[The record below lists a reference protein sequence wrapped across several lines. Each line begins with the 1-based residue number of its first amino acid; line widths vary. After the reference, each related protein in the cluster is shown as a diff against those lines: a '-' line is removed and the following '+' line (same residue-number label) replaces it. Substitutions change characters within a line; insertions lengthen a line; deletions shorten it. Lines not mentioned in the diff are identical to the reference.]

1 MVLKNRGMRYALV
14 AFFLLILSGPRVM
27 AQTAS
32 TGAIKGTVT
41 DASNAVVPNATVIA
55 TNLGTA
61 VARTATTGSDGSFT
75 ISLLPLGDYKLKIDA
90 TGFRSEEL
98 PSVTVNVAETSTV
111 NIVLQVGAQTSSVTV
126 MAQAEAV
133 NTTNATLG
141 TVVASQT
148 TVALPLNTR
157 NYTNLLGL
165 QAGANANVFNATTL
179 GKGSTD
185 ISVNGASPGQNSLY
199 MDGVSITNSS
209 SNGNISG
216 NTNDPGIGL
225 VEPDAIQEFK
235 VQTSMFDAG
244 FGRNAGASVN
254 VVTKTGTNSLHGSA
268 FEFFRNTV
276 LNANDFFL
284 NEAGKPRAALDQN
297 QYGGTVGGRI
307 KKDKLFF
314 FSSYQQLWQK
324 NGAASQGLSN
334 PSEFPIPG
342 TDGVI
347 GDSRG
352 TLGNPADQ
360 ASLAAALGKMFGSG
374 CGTDKSSTLQG
385 GLQVL
390 CTPGTGHNPYNIN
403 PTALNLLQLKN
414 PDGSYLIPSLTPAQ
428 WAQAQ
433 GLGKASLIVP
443 LSIPAYF
450 SEEQFLQN
458 VDYVVNSKNT
468 LSAHYFL
475 SRDPEKAPFGCTNGV
490 CYPDTGINY
499 LYWNNY
505 GNLQLTSIAS
515 TNLVNTVR
523 FAIARGTLN
532 AQPTEP
538 FTDSASCPGANAAVS
553 AGITPIQCNLN
564 QLNIIIVTGDFEIGA
579 AGGIPTLKSFDDWDA
594 SDEVS
599 WSHGRH
605 TLRFGGEYERDRY
618 DWYFKAL
625 SIGSETFPDIAD
637 FLVGLPGC
645 STAGCSV
652 ANPGNT
658 NGTAFSNLS
667 ATGNYQSETPPGGL
681 NHAYRDS
688 YAALFVQDDVKL
700 TPKLTANLG
709 MRWEYLPI
717 MIDAKGFATNINPNY
732 INAVPIPGNSAS
744 CPNTSLP
751 AGDACTLGTLAGF
764 VVPSNF
770 PFSEFQAPGVGGL
783 IQSTHKG
790 FQQDNTPLDDFSP
803 RIGLAW
809 SPLDSNR
816 LSVRSGVGI
825 FRDRSGALNYVG
837 GITQAI
843 PYATPL
849 FETTQQSALLAS
861 MQQPYI
867 IPPNPWTPR
876 TVDFTTGLSSN
887 LTDTLT
893 TPNYNRT
900 PTTYEWNLAV
910 QYQFLPTWT
919 VELGYVGSHGIQ
931 NESPG
936 GIPSFTGQQLNGPCL
951 VGFACPVA
959 DPAIAT
965 GSVTANTVAN
975 ASLRVPYLGF
985 APTGL
990 MAFADDYATKY
1001 NAAQLT
1007 VRKQMSHGL
1016 SLNAAYSWSSAFGSL
1031 FAYNS
1036 PYVAT
1041 YERNINYHPQRLTVS
1056 YLWEIPANYQG
1067 FLGKVANGWGV
1078 SGVTTAQD
1086 GVPLTI
1092 TNGKGG
1098 TIYGQVNPATAEY
1111 CAGMGPG
1118 NVAASGSDKQ
1128 RLGGVFGGLGWFNT
1142 PAVNCADPT
1151 ALNANGTPTNGTGWG
1166 DVGPSILLG
1175 PGQFNWDIS
1184 LIKTTKVGGIHEDG
1198 SLVFRTEFYNAFN
1211 HAQFNNPGTLDVTKG
1226 TFGQITSSSVN
1237 PRLIQ
1242 FGLKYIF

>member
-1 MVLKNRGMRYALV
+1 
-14 AFFLLILSGPRVM
+14 
-27 AQTAS
+27 
-32 TGAIKGTVT
+32 
-41 DASNAVVPNATVIA
+41 VVPNATVQS
-55 TNLGTA
+55 TNLGTGA
-61 VARTATTGSDGSFT
+61 TRTVTTGSDGSYT
-75 ISLLPLGDYKLKIDA
+75 LGLLPLGNYRIKIDA
-90 TGFRSEEL
+90 AGFKSEQI
-98 PSVTVNVAETSTV
+98 PSVTVNVAETTV
-111 NIVLQVGAQTSSVTV
+111 ADAALQVGSQTTEVTV
-126 MAQAEAV
+126 QEQAETV

-141 TVVASQT
+141 TVVGSETA
-148 TVALPLNTR
+148 TVLPLNTR

-216 NTNDPGIGL
+216 NTNDPAIGL

-254 VVTKTGTNSLHGSA
+254 VVTKTGTNNLHGSA

-276 LNANDFFL
+276 LNSNDFFL
-284 NEAGKPRAALDQN
+284 NAAGKPRPALDQN
-297 QYGGTVGGRI
+297 QYGGTVGGPI

-324 NGAASQGLSN
+324 NGAAAQGLSN
-334 PSEFPIPG
+334 PLEFPIPG
-342 TDGVI
+342 TDGIV

-352 TLGNPADQ
+352 TLGNAADQ
-360 ASLAAALGKMFGSG
+360 AALAANLGKMFGSG
-374 CGTDKSSTLQG
+374 CGTDSSPTLQG

-390 CTPGTGHNPYNIN
+390 CTPGTGQNRYNIN
-403 PTALNLLQLKN
+403 PVVLNLLQLKN
-414 PDGSYLIPSLTPAQ
+414 PDGSYLIPSLTPSQ

-433 GLGKASLIVP
+433 AGGKAGLVVP
-443 LSIPAYF
+443 FSNPAYF
-450 SEEQFLQN
+450 SEEQYLQN

-475 SRDPEKAPFGCTNGV
+475 SRDPEEAPFGCTNGV
-490 CYPDTGINY
+490 CYPDTGVNY
-499 LYWNNY
+499 LYINNY
-505 GNLQLTSIAS
+505 GNLQLTSIA
-515 TNLVNTVR
+515 TNNLVNTVK
-523 FAIARGTLN
+523 FAVSRGTLN
-532 AQPTEP
+532 AEPTEP
-538 FTDSASCPGANAAVS
+538 FTDSAGCPGASATVS

-564 QLNIIIVTGDFEIGA
+564 QLNILIVTGDFEIGA
-579 AGGIPTLKSFDDWDA
+579 AGGIPTLKTFDSWVA

-599 WSHGRH
+599 WTHGKH
-605 TLRFGGEYERDRY
+605 TIRFGGDYERDRY

-625 SIGSETFPDIAD
+625 SIGSETFPDIGD
-637 FLVGLPGC
+637 FLVGLAGCSTPGC
-645 STAGCSV
+645 SL

-658 NGTAFSNLS
+658 NGTNFSNLS
-667 ATGNYQSETPPGGL
+667 ASGNYQSETPPGGL
-681 NHAYRDS
+681 NHAYRDP
-688 YAALFVQDDVKL
+688 YAALFIQDDYKL
-700 TPKLTANLG
+700 TRKLTVNLG

-717 MIDAKGFATNINPNY
+717 MIDAKGFATNINPSY
-732 INAVPIPGNSAS
+732 INANPIPGNSAIG
-744 CPNTSLP
+744 CPNPSFSSATDPCVPGS
-751 AGDACTLGTLAGF
+751 LAGF

-770 PFSEFQAPGVGGL
+770 PFSQFATPAVGGL
-783 IQSTHKG
+783 IQSSHKG
-790 FQQDNTPLDDFSP
+790 FQPNNTPLDDFSP
-803 RIGLAW
+803 RVGLAW
-809 SPLDSNR
+809 SPLNSNR
-816 LSVRSGVGI
+816 LTVRSGIGI
-825 FRDRSGALNYVG
+825 FRDRSGALNYIG

-849 FETTQQSALLAS
+849 FETSQQSAILSSLG
-861 MQQPYI
+861 QPYV

-876 TVDFTTGLSSN
+876 TADFTTGLSSN

-893 TPNYNRT
+893 TPNYNKT

-919 VELGYVGSHGIQ
+919 VDLGYVGSHSIQ
-931 NESPG
+931 NEGTG
-936 GIPSFTGQQLNGPCL
+936 GIPSYTGQQLNGPCL
-951 VGFACPVA
+951 VGAPCPVP
-959 DPAIAT
+959 DPAITSGLVTSNTT
-965 GSVTANTVAN
+965 GNT
-975 ASLRVPYLGF
+975 SLRVPYLGF

-990 MAFADDYATKY
+990 MAFADDYSTKY
-1001 NAAQLT
+1001 NAAQVT
-1007 VRKQMSHGL
+1007 VRKQLSHGL
-1016 SLNAAYSWSSAFGSL
+1016 TLNAAYSWSRTFGSL

-1041 YERNINYHPQRLTVS
+1041 YEQNINYHPQRLTVT
-1056 YLWEIPANYQG
+1056 YEWDIPSNFQG
-1067 FLGKVANGWGV
+1067 FMGKVANGWGV
-1078 SGVTTAQD
+1078 SGVTTVQD

-1098 TIYGQVNPATAEY
+1098 TIYGQVNPATAQY
-1111 CAGMGPG
+1111 CSGMGAG
-1118 NVAASGSDKQ
+1118 NVASGGSDKQ
-1128 RLGGVFGGLGWFNT
+1128 RLGGAFGGTGWFNT
-1142 PAVNCADPT
+1142 SAVNCADPPVV
-1151 ALNANGTPTNGTGWG
+1151 LNGVAQPGTGWG
-1166 DVGPSILLG
+1166 DVPPSILLG
-1175 PGQFNWDIS
+1175 PGQFNTDLS
-1184 LIKTTKVGGIHEDG
+1184 LIKTTKVGGIREDG
-1198 SLVFRTEFYNAFN
+1198 SLVFRTEFFNAFN